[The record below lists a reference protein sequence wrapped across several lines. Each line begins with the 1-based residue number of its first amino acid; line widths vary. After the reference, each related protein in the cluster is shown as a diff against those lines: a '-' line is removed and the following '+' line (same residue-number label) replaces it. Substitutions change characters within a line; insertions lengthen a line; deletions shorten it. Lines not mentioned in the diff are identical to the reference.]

1 MPERGRHMFILKS
14 KYNDLESQYN
24 ALLHEN
30 KLLKDEIATYK
41 GKEDENLFESLS
53 MSDDSQKYHLQH
65 EIASKFTISIIN
77 GLDIVQ
83 KNFESTLDGLLQIRN
98 LILKESKDLKGSE
111 QWITQLSSSLEI
123 LIKSLFDSNSKMEGL
138 LQGISDVGQIMSLIN
153 DIADQTNLLALNAA
167 IEAAR
172 AGEHG
177 RGFAVVADEVR
188 KLAERTQKATKEV
201 ENNIQIVREQ
211 SGDISRSSDHM
222 VETATEIQKIIVT
235 FHETMNQFIGTSNSI
250 TDQSENLIDYAF
262 GSFAKIDH
270 LSYKANTYA
279 SAFSS
284 SPTIDA
290 KMPVK
295 QNIRKWYDLV
305 RQNTPNKNHDY
316 QTIEMLEQKILSA
329 VTDIIRMLESGTYGT
344 KKENI
349 IELFETIE
357 SISPKLFNA
366 IDQA

>member
-1 MPERGRHMFILKS
+1 MFISKS
-14 KYNDLESQYN
+14 RYNDLETQYN

-30 KLLKDEIATYK
+30 KLLKNEIAGYK
-41 GKEDENLFESLS
+41 GKEEESLFESLS
-53 MSDDSQKYHLQH
+53 MSDDSQKYHLEH
-65 EIASKFTISIIN
+65 TVASKFTTSIIN

-83 KNFESTLDGLLQIRN
+83 KNFEHTLDGLQQIRN
-98 LILKESKDLKGSE
+98 LILKESKDLQDSKQG
-111 QWITQLSSSLEI
+111 ITQLSSSLEI
-123 LIKSLFDSNSKMEGL
+123 LTHSLFDSNSKMEGL
-138 LQGISDVGQIMSLIN
+138 LQGINDVGQIMSLIN

-201 ENNIQIVREQ
+201 ENNIQIVRQQ
-211 SGDISRSSDHM
+211 SGDISTSSDHM
-222 VETATEIQKIIVT
+222 VETAKEVQKTIAS
-235 FHETMNQFIGTSNSI
+235 FHETMNQFITTSNGI
-250 TDQSENLIDYAF
+250 TDKSENLIDYAF

-279 SAFSS
+279 SVFSS

-290 KMPVK
+290 KMPIK
-295 QNIRKWYDLV
+295 QNIREWYDLI
-305 RQNTPNKNHDY
+305 RQNTPNKNHDFE
-316 QTIEMLEQKILSA
+316 TIETLQREILSA

-344 KKENI
+344 RKENI

-366 IDQA
+366 IDKA